1 MSGIRANGCRWRRS
15 GFTLIELLVVIAI
28 IGVLIGL
35 LLPAIQKVRE
45 AANRMACANNLKQVG
60 LALHNF
66 ENAHGRF
73 PPGAV
78 DGPFPQAGITTP
90 TRHGWVAFVLPY
102 LEQQA
107 VYNQYRWD
115 VSAGQPGQQAAE
127 TIQLKVLQC
136 PSAQPNR
143 LLNVAAYPG
152 LTVACGDY
160 FAITSVNP
168 VLADLEYID
177 RVGNYQ
183 SAMAV
188 NFMARITD
196 LTDGTSQTILI
207 AEDADRPR
215 VWQAGRYMPN
225 QAGACGGWAAPA
237 GCQIE
242 LKGSTFDGVTRPGP
256 CAINCT
262 NQKEVYSLHPG
273 GANLL
278 FADGSVHFLKQT
290 MVIRVFARLV
300 TRAGGEVVSAGDY

>member
-1 MSGIRANGCRWRRS
+1 MSGMSANVRRWRRS

-78 DGPFPQAGITTP
+78 DGPFPPAGITTP
-90 TRHGWVAFVLPY
+90 TRHGWVAFLLPHF
-102 LEQQA
+102 EQQA
-107 VYNQYRWD
+107 VYDRYRWD
-115 VSAGQPGQQAAE
+115 VSAGTPEQQVAE
-127 TIQLKVLQC
+127 NVQLKVLQC

-143 LLNVAAYPG
+143 LLNVLASPD
-152 LTVACGDY
+152 LTVACMDY
-160 FAITSVNP
+160 ASLLGVKP
-168 VLADLEYID
+168 VLADLGYID
-177 RVGNYQ
+177 RVDNYQ
-183 SAMAV
+183 GAMPP
-188 NFMARITD
+188 NFMARIAD
-196 LTDGTSQTILI
+196 LTDGTSHTIMI

-215 VWQAGRYMPN
+215 LWHAGRYIPDRIVT
-225 QAGACGGWAAPA
+225 CGGWGGKR

-242 LKGSTFDGVTRPGP
+242 VQGSTFDGATRPGP

-262 NQKEVYSLHPG
+262 NEQEIYSLHPG

-278 FADGSVHFLKQT
+278 FADGSVQFLKASID
-290 MVIRVFARLV
+290 IRILARLV
-300 TRAGGEVVSAGDY
+300 TRAGGEVVSAGDF